1 MLASLPILPLTFVF
15 PPGSAPDLSHVT
27 RVRDFL
33 FGRFGSPPPAARQSG
48 DHAKDPTPG
57 GQFDLLQQA
66 AQDLLVKISASPQD
80 PALHNRL
87 AVVYSSLGELDSAE
101 KHFQRA
107 VELAHLGLS
116 NLQEKEEILQSQ
128 GKLKQASSLVLEAS
142 RLNVELSAA
151 HSNLARLYE
160 RLGHHDRVMAELDQL
175 NKDIVNLA
183 AGPAGTPGRSG
194 PVSPAVAKLLARGES
209 LMRSGRYQEAMDAF
223 RNVIAI
229 DPRVALAHH
238 QLGLAAAITNNPD
251 IAAQELEATV
261 KLEPANAAAH
271 NNLGLSYQTLSEL
284 EKAQREFEKA
294 VALDPRMTEAAINLG
309 NLLSA
314 QGRYQDAAHAYTQ
327 AVMSNPRSAVAHSNL
342 ATALSLNGDY
352 RNAINEFR
360 KALAFNPNMAGAHYG
375 LGLALFHSKSYLPA
389 IAEFKRAL
397 LLDPSLHGAHDKIEQ
412 AHRRAGMAG
421 GGAYGF
427 N

>member
-1 MLASLPILPLTFVF
+1 MTSRIQSTGTSSRWKTPRLAIVVGGALLLASLPILPLTFVF
-15 PPGSAPDLSHVT
+15 PPGSAPDLSHVA

-33 FGRFGSPPPAARQSG
+33 FGRFGSPPPVAPGSG
-48 DHAKDPTPG
+48 DHGKKPASAGTPG
-57 GQFDLLQQA
+57 GQFDILQQA
-66 AQDLLVKISASPQD
+66 AQDLLIQISASPQD

-87 AVVYSSLGELDSAE
+87 GMVYSSLGELDSAE

-116 NLQEKEEILQSQ
+116 NLQEKGQILQSQ
-128 GKLKQASSLVLEAS
+128 GKLKQACSLVLESS

-151 HSNLARLYE
+151 HSNLARVYE

-175 NKDIVNLA
+175 NKDVVNLA

-209 LMRSGRYQEAMDAF
+209 LMRSGRYEEAMSAF

-284 EKAQREFEKA
+284 EKAQKEFEKA

-314 QGRYQDAAHAYTQ
+314 QGRYQEAAHAYSQ
-327 AVMSNPRSAVAHSNL
+327 AVMSNPRS
-342 ATALSLNGDY
+342 
-352 RNAINEFR
+352 
-360 KALAFNPNMAGAHYG
+360 
-375 LGLALFHSKSYLPA
+375 
-389 IAEFKRAL
+389 
-397 LLDPSLHGAHDKIEQ
+397 
-412 AHRRAGMAG
+412 
-421 GGAYGF
+421 
-427 N
+427 